1 MITTTRW
8 TRRLL
13 TALTVGALALGL
25 GACGN
30 ESDKLGV
37 GAQCSSA
44 DDCNDGQ
51 SCLSFKGGYCGDKD
65 CMADS
70 DCPAGSACVTFEGSN
85 YCFLVCA
92 DKPECN
98 RYRPVEDESNCSA
111 NLEFLEDRAGRK
123 VCVPPSGG

>member
-1 MITTTRW
+1 
-8 TRRLL
+8 
-13 TALTVGALALGL
+13 
-25 GACGN
+25 
-30 ESDKLGV
+30 
-37 GAQCSSA
+37 
-44 DDCNDGQ
+44 
-51 SCLSFKGGYCGDKD
+51 
-65 CMADS
+65 MADS

>member
-51 SCLSFKGGYCGDKD
+51 SCLSFKGGYCGVSG
-65 CMADS
+65 CQANS
-70 DCPAGSACVTFEGSN
+70 DCPDSAVCVTHTDGKN
-85 YCFLVCA
+85 YCFRACA
-92 DKPECN
+92 DKAECN
-98 RYRPVEDESNCSA
+98 ANRDAANEANCSA
-111 NLEFLEDRAGRK
+111 NITLADGSKSSKA
-123 VCVPPSGG
+123 CVPPN